1 VATGPKTERDEQS
14 IKKGPPMHMLRSF
27 LQCERGATAIEYAII
42 AGGIAIAIVA
52 AVNSVGTPLNTTFT
66 SVASGVK

>member
-1 VATGPKTERDEQS
+1 
-14 IKKGPPMHMLRSF
+14 MHMLRRF